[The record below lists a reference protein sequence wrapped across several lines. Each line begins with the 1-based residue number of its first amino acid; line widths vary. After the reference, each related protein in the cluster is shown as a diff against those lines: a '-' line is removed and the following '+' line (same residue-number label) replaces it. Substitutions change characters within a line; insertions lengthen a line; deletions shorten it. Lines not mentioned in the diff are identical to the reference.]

1 MVRES
6 VTARLYG
13 LILYR
18 ALFRDSEKLIK
29 AEYPLFV
36 FSVFT
41 KPQQISSFR
50 ATALL
55 RTLKALTDCTQE
67 AARKDVWAE
76 MSSSSVN
83 ESSFMTPV
91 GDSDNSYTN
100 SGASLQQVQVG

>member
-1 MVRES
+1 MAGEP
-6 VTARLYG
+6 VTARLYAPT
-13 LILYR
+13 LCR
-18 ALFRDSEKLIK
+18 ALFKDSDKLIT

-41 KPQQISSFR
+41 KPQQISRFR

-55 RTLKALTDCTQE
+55 RPLKALTDCTQE

-91 GDSDNSYTN
+91 SDSDNSYTN
-100 SGASLQQVQVG
+100 LGANLQRVQDG